1 MKKIIFRKILLDCLK
16 FFILALSSISI
27 IIWVLQ
33 AVNFLDFII
42 EDGHGFLVYIKYT
55 FLSFP
60 RIISRIFPFILFF
73 SITYVLLKYE
83 DENELVIFWNFG
95 INKIKFINFFIKF
108 SFLFLIINI
117 LLNSLIVP
125 SSQDKARSYIRS
137 SELDF
142 FESILKPKKFIDIVN
157 NLTIY
162 FNEKTDDGNLK
173 NIFLKDN
180 SRVDGYQVT
189 YAKTGKFELRGD
201 KKMLV
206 LYNGKT
212 IDNQAGQ
219 LSEFTFNKTDFN
231 MDRFNSKTTGQTKTQ
246 ENSTTELLR
255 CALILQKIIG
265 IEKNTMR
272 IYGFTN
278 CRLDNLEN
286 IYQELYRRIILPFY
300 NVLLVMIA
308 LLIILKSKNEKSFS
322 SYKIKVYIFGFMLII
337 FLETSIKFVNTNI
350 EKNYFLLLLPII
362 IFLSLYTYF
371 IKKLNFKKI

>member
-231 MDRFNSKTTGQTKTQ
+231 MDRFNSNTTGQTKTQ

>member
-1 MKKIIFRKILLDCLK
+1 MKKIIFRKILFDCFK
-16 FFILALSSISI
+16 FFILVLSCISI

-42 EDGHGFLVYIKYT
+42 GDGHGFLVYIKYT
-55 FLSFP
+55 LLSFP

-95 INKIKFINFFIKF
+95 ISKINFINVFIKF
-108 SFLFLIINI
+108 SFVFLIINI

-137 SELDF
+137 SDLDF
-142 FESILKPKKFIDIVN
+142 FESILKPKKFIDIIN

-162 FNEKTDDGNLK
+162 YDKKTIDGKLK

-189 YAKTGKFELRGD
+189 YAKIGKFELRDG
-201 KKMLV
+201 KKILV
-206 LYNGKT
+206 LFNGKT
-212 IDNQAGQ
+212 LENRGGQ
-219 LSEFTFNKTDFN
+219 LSQFTFDKTDFS
-231 MDRFNSKTTGQTKTQ
+231 MDRFNSKTTTQTKTQ
-246 ENSTTELLR
+246 ENSTAELLR
-255 CALILQKIIG
+255 CASILQKILK

-278 CRLDNLEN
+278 CRINNLEN
-286 IYQELYRRIILPFY
+286 IYQEIYRRIILPFY
-300 NVLLVMIA
+300 DVLLVMIA
-308 LLIILKSKNEKSFS
+308 LLIILKSKNEKSFV
-322 SYKIKVYIFGFMLII
+322 SYKLKVFISGFLLII
-337 FLETSIKFVNTNI
+337 FLETSLRFININI
-350 EKNYFLLLLPII
+350 EKNYFLLLLPVII
-362 IFLSLYTYF
+362 YLTLYSYF
-371 IKKLNFKKI
+371 IKKLNFKKS